1 MNANELAAI
10 VVDICYKIHV
20 QLGPGL
26 FESVYEEILC
36 YELMD
41 RNVFFERQKT
51 MSLVYKQIKLDVGFR
66 ADIIVENKLLIE
78 VKSIEALSPVHFKQV
93 RTYLHL
99 SGIKLA
105 LLVNFNVNLIKDGMH
120 RIVHR
125 L

>member
-1 MNANELAAI
+1 M
-10 VVDICYKIHV
+10 
-20 QLGPGL
+20 
-26 FESVYEEILC
+26 C

-51 MSLVYKQIKLDVGFR
+51 MSLVYKQIKLDAGFR

-78 VKSIEALSPVHFKQV
+78 VKSIEALNPVHFKQV
-93 RTYLHL
+93 RTYLQL